1 MRSVITTKGIMRNT
15 SLNIRTTDKTKHLLQ
30 QVSDMLGTTVSG
42 FLLSCATEKA
52 YEIIQNQNSFFLA
65 EEEWDKLCKDLDRS
79 PIKNKKLQ
87 RLIHA
92 KRVFTSE

>member
-1 MRSVITTKGIMRNT
+1 MQSVITTKGTMRNT

-42 FLLSCATEKA
+42 FLLTCATEKA
-52 YEIIQNQNSFFLA
+52 YEIIQNQSSFCLA

-79 PIKNKKLQ
+79 PTKNKKLQ
-87 RLIHA
+87 QLIHA
-92 KRVFTSE
+92 KGVFTGE